1 MQECTAFFVLGLHLQ
16 PADTALRRFPNRRL
30 NLQQQWVVRRV
41 WRVCCPGEQQ
51 VQLPG
56 WLLVLLWQALPKQ
69 AAWLGEQ
76 ALCVLHWRCVW
87 RPVQEPGVWEGWRRQ
102 PWCWWS

>member
-1 MQECTAFFVLGLHLQ
+1 MHGFFVPGLRMQ

-30 NLQQQWVVRRV
+30 NLPQQWVVRRV
-41 WRVCCPGEQQ
+41 WRVCCSGEQQ

-56 WLLVLLWQALPKQ
+56 WLLVLLWQALPPQ
-69 AAWLGEQ
+69 AAWLGLQ
-76 ALCVLHWRCVW
+76 ARCVW
-87 RPVQEPGVWEGWRRQ
+87 RPVQRAGVWVGWRRQ